1 MIRHLLVLLVL
12 VPSLAYA
19 GNARLL
25 TTDAAETLERPVLGL
40 QRSAVPL
47 PLGFALD
54 TSLLADLM
62 LAANLGVRWAAEA
75 GPNRFVLGARYTQ
88 FVGSQAF
95 SDLIRG
101 QAPVVRKFDATL
113 SGPSAYALYGIAPGG
128 GWLFQVEGR
137 YWGYQFPSA
146 VVMAG
151 VNAPLGAG
159 LNLAL
164 EAGMQLPLTDAQG
177 QPIGRPGL
185 RGSAGLRYVGDNLGL
200 TLGAAYV
207 DISEPMVPGGALPI
221 IPVVDLSWT
230 F

>member
-12 VPSLAYA
+12 VPSLASA

-137 YWGYQFPSA
+137 
-146 VVMAG
+146 
-151 VNAPLGAG
+151 
-159 LNLAL
+159 
-164 EAGMQLPLTDAQG
+164 
-177 QPIGRPGL
+177 
-185 RGSAGLRYVGDNLGL
+185 
-200 TLGAAYV
+200 
-207 DISEPMVPGGALPI
+207 
-221 IPVVDLSWT
+221 
-230 F
+230 